1 MRFHHFH
8 LLLCTICLQG
18 MWNIAHNLGGFAAP
32 ILAGTAARTL
42 GWSVSFVSFRDTSV
56 WQLKCFFLEK
66 WGLWAPGII
75 ALFVGSLIMLT
86 LKDSPEARGF
96 SPVEQITGGS
106 FANLVLF
113 CSRLSYQSRA
123 LSLITMDLKLKSRRT
138 PRCAIHLA
146 GFIVVL
152 TQETCFQ

>member
-1 MRFHHFH
+1 
-8 LLLCTICLQG
+8 

-42 GWSVSFVSFRDTSV
+42 GWS
-56 WQLKCFFLEK
+56 

-138 PRCAIHLA
+138 PRWKIKAC
-146 GFIVVL
+146 
-152 TQETCFQ
+152 